1 MINLNSKLTKAG
13 LTALLLA
20 LTLAVP
26 AQAAV
31 NSRLASAD
39 ANTSSAPTQSEF
51 SDWGISQFNSD
62 LNIQPDSKIDVTE
75 TITADFTNAF
85 SKHGLLRY
93 IPVSYQDRNYQRMNI
108 RFTLVSVT
116 DEKGTPY
123 EVATTPDGDNIDL
136 KIGSADVEVTGQIK
150 TYVIKYQL
158 QRGINTF
165 PDHDELFW
173 NSTGNGWEVPISHS
187 ITTITIP
194 NGANKEALKAIC
206 YTGSGYSTAQDCDS
220 EIVDSHTFRFTTKH
234 ALGPE
239 QGISVAASFPKGLV
253 TFPNPSIYILW
264 FIEDNWGYLIPLLV
278 LLYCF
283 YSWNKNGRDPKATHP
298 TIMPEY
304 EAPDG
309 LSPAEIGTLL
319 DDKVDTQDITSGI
332 IDLATRG
339 YLKIIEKKEKK
350 FLGEKVTYTLERNT
364 KMTDKDL
371 KPFEQKIYQA
381 LFEGDADSV
390 ELDDLKYKFYSS
402 IPDIQTSIYEKLVTD
417 KYYASNPDKVRQKY
431 LGIGSFILFFT
442 IFFLPVFLIDWNL
455 SVFIGLA
462 LCGIIIIVFSFIMP
476 KKTQKGVDTY
486 IHILGLEEFIKT
498 AEKDRLKFYEK
509 ENIFEKI
516 LPYAIAL
523 GIADKWAKAC
533 EGLMVTA
540 PSWYSSS
547 DPNMMTHFN
556 TYYFLNS
563 LNSFNGSLS
572 TNLTSSPRS
581 SSSGGG
587 SGFSGGFSG
596 GGFGGG
602 GGGSW

>member
-1 MINLNSKLTKAG
+1 MTKLQNKVIQAG
-13 LTALLLA
+13 LTALLALVLA
-20 LTLAVP
+20 
-26 AQAAV
+26 
-31 NSRLASAD
+31 
-39 ANTSSAPTQSEF
+39 APTQALSPRLLTVSADVTPQSSIGKF

-62 LNIQPDSKIDVTE
+62 LKIQPDSAIDVTE

-108 RFTLVSVT
+108 RFTLISVT

-123 EVATTPDGDNIDL
+123 EVVTSPDGDNIDL
-136 KIGSADVEVTGQIK
+136 KIGSADVDVSGQIK

-158 QRGINTF
+158 QRGINAF
-165 PDHDELFW
+165 SDHDELFW
-173 NSTGNGWEVPISHS
+173 NTTGNGWAVPISQS
-187 ITTITIP
+187 TTTITIP
-194 NGANKEALKAIC
+194 DGAKKENLKAIC
-206 YTGSGYSTAQDCDS
+206 YTGVGYSTAQNCDS
-220 EIVDSHTFRFTTKH
+220 EIVDSHTFRFTTKS
-234 ALGPE
+234 ALGPSE
-239 QGISVAASFPKGLV
+239 GISVAASFPKGLV
-253 TFPNPSIYILW
+253 TFPGYSTYILW
-264 FIEDNWGYLIPLLV
+264 FFEDNWGYLLPLLV

-304 EAPDG
+304 EAPDK
-309 LSPAEIGTLL
+309 LSPAEAGTLL
-319 DDKVDTQDITSGI
+319 DDRVDTQDITSCI

-350 FLGEKVTYTLERNT
+350 FLGEKTTYTLERNT
-364 KMTDKDL
+364 EKSDTDL
-371 KPFEQKIYQA
+371 KSFEQKIYRA
-381 LFEGDADSV
+381 LFESNADSV
-390 ELDDLKYKFYSS
+390 ELDDLKYKFYKN
-402 IPDIQTSIYEKLVTD
+402 IPDIQKSIYEKLVTE
-417 KYYASNPDKVRQKY
+417 KYYASNPDSIRKKY
-431 LGIGSFILFFT
+431 LGFG
-442 IFFLPVFLIDWNL
+442 VFLIFFTFFFL
-455 SVFIGLA
+455 MIFIEGFISLFIGLI
-462 LCGIIIIVFSFIMP
+462 LSGIIIAAFSQIMP

-533 EGLMVTA
+533 EGLMTTA

-563 LNSFNGSLS
+563 LNSFNSSLG
-572 TNLTSSPRS
+572 TTLNSSPRS
-581 SSSGGG
+581 SSAGGG